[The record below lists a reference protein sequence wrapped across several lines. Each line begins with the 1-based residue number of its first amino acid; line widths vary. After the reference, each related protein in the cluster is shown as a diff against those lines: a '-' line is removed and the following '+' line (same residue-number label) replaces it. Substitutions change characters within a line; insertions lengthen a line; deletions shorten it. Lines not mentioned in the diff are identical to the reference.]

1 MEKLVYELASAT
13 SGAPQTRAPVLVGVV
28 GSGNCE
34 VLVEGGAPPARCL
47 VTVNTSAHGFATIWE
62 AVLSDFAMRAAA
74 GRLKIEINDVG
85 ATPAVVSLRL
95 DQAIEAWEE
104 EWEGTRD
111 A

>member
-1 MEKLVYELASAT
+1 MEQLVFELASA
-13 SGAPQTRAPVLVGVV
+13 SPGQARSAPHAPVLVGVV

-34 VLVEGGAPPARCL
+34 VLVEGGAVERLC
-47 VTVNTSAHGFATIWE
+47 TVLINTSAHGFAPIWQ
-62 AVLSDFAMRAAA
+62 AVLTDFAARAPA

-104 EWEGTRD
+104 N
-111 A
+111 ANA

>member
-1 MEKLVYELASAT
+1 MEQLVYELASA
-13 SGAPQTRAPVLVGVV
+13 APARTQPVPHAPVLVGVV

-34 VLVEGGAPPARCL
+34 VLVEDGAVEGRC
-47 VTVNTSAHGFATIWE
+47 TVMINTSAHGFAPIWQ
-62 AVLSDFAMRAAA
+62 AVLADFAARAPA

-104 EWEGTRD
+104 K
-111 A
+111 ANA

>member
-1 MEKLVYELASAT
+1 MEQLEYALQSASQA
-13 SGAPQTRAPVLVGVV
+13 RDREPVLVGVV

-34 VLVEGGAPPARCL
+34 VLVEGGGEDSRCD
-47 VTVNTSAHGFATIWE
+47 VTVNTSALGFAPVWE
-62 AVLSDFAMRAAA
+62 AVLLDFAARCHA

-104 EWEGTRD
+104 GN
-111 A
+111 

>member
-1 MEKLVYELASAT
+1 MEQLEYGLPSAT
-13 SGAPQTRAPVLVGVV
+13 QAREREPVLVGVV

-34 VLVEGGAPPARCL
+34 VLVEGGGADGRCD
-47 VTVNTSAHGFATIWE
+47 VTVKTSALGFASIWE
-62 AVLSDFAMRAAA
+62 AVLRDFAARCIA

-104 EWEGTRD
+104 G

>member
-1 MEKLVYELASAT
+1 MEHLEYWLPSETQA
-13 SGAPQTRAPVLVGVV
+13 REHEPVLVGVV

-34 VLVEGGAPPARCL
+34 VLVEGGGEDVRRAVTVKTSALGFAAICDAVLRDFAARC
-47 VTVNTSAHGFATIWE
+47 
-62 AVLSDFAMRAAA
+62 RA
-74 GRLKIEINDVG
+74 GRLKFEINDVG

-104 EWEGTRD
+104 G

>member
-1 MEKLVYELASAT
+1 MEKLVYELASAARDT
-13 SGAPQTRAPVLVGVV
+13 PPVSHAPVLVGVV

-34 VLVEGGAPPARCL
+34 VLVEDGTTPQRCI
-47 VTVNTSAHGFATIWE
+47 VTVNTSAHGFGPIWA
-62 AVLSDFAMRAAA
+62 AVLGDFAARAAA
-74 GRLKIEINDVG
+74 GRLQIEINDVG

-104 EWEGTRD
+104 NID